1 MTIAYA
7 IRKLPEQFIGRGEVR
22 GFQFSQ
28 ISMTDRAL
36 CYEVRIKG
44 TVTHYEVFRR
54 KIKNQYG
61 CKSYLTA
68 KAFGIWAWTYTCLE
82 EAIKK
87 LTSIQ

>member
-1 MTIAYA
+1 MEKENT

-28 ISMTDRAL
+28 ISMTDRAF
-36 CYEVRIKG
+36 CYEVRING
-44 TVTHYEVFRR
+44 AVTHFEVFRR
-54 KIKNQYG
+54 KINHQYS
-61 CKSYLTA
+61 CESYPTA
-68 KAFGIWAWTYTCLE
+68 KAFGIWAWTYPSLE